1 MTDNGAVRPPVLGD
15 VARLAGVSV
24 PTVSRV
30 LTGSKPVGDE
40 LRERVLNAV
49 RELEYHPNNAARA
62 LVSGR
67 RSMISVLSGG
77 TANYGYA
84 RTLEGLES
92 AAREAGMTV
101 AITVVESDDED
112 IVAATL
118 ALALGQ
124 PIAGVVV
131 LEFDRPG
138 LAAARALPMHV
149 PAVMAGGGAAREGDR
164 PYALIDEAAG
174 ARALTE
180 HLLGLGHRTVHHV
193 AGPSEG
199 KVSPRTEGWRDTL
212 RAHGKDVPETLHAD
226 WHPRSGYEAGA
237 LLASRTDVTAVLCG
251 NDDIAIGVIS
261 ALDDHGLRVPEDVS
275 VVGFDDQPY
284 ADFWKPSL
292 TTARQDFDDLGARA
306 FAQLQRLMSGEAAAG
321 SVVAPELV
329 VRGSSGP
336 APAVS
341 RPS

>member
-1 MTDNGAVRPPVLGD
+1 
-15 VARLAGVSV
+15 
-24 PTVSRV
+24 
-30 LTGSKPVGDE
+30 
-40 LRERVLNAV
+40 
-49 RELEYHPNNAARA
+49 
-62 LVSGR
+62 
-67 RSMISVLSGG
+67 
-77 TANYGYA
+77 
-84 RTLEGLES
+84 
-92 AAREAGMTV
+92 
-101 AITVVESDDED
+101 
-112 IVAATL
+112 
-118 ALALGQ
+118 
-124 PIAGVVV
+124 
-131 LEFDRPG
+131 
-138 LAAARALPMHV
+138 
-149 PAVMAGGGAAREGDR
+149 MAGGGASREGDR

-180 HLLGLGHRTVHHV
+180 HLLGLGHQTVHHV

-212 RAHGKDVPETLHAD
+212 LAHGKDVPETLHAD

-261 ALDDHGLRVPEDVS
+261 ALGDQGLRVPEDVS

-284 ADFWKPSL
+284 ADFWKPTL

-306 FAQLQRLMSGEAAAG
+306 FAQLQRLMAGEPVAG

-341 RPS
+341 RLS